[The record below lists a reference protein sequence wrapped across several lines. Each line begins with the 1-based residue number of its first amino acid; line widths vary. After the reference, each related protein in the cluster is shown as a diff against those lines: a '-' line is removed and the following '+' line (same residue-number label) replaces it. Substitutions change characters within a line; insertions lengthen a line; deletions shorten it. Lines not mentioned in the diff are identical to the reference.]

1 MGKEVKKVIAE
12 VKAAV
17 EGKPSSQE
25 ETKVEAKPAQ
35 EKVVQE
41 KKPK

>member
-17 EGKPSSQE
+17 EGKPSQE
-25 ETKVEAKPAQ
+25 ETKVEAKPVQ